1 MKNKK
6 LLSETKSSEVI
17 AFILDQ
23 YAKENIDRDLNVCA
37 DMDIVPG
44 NFMLNSAGVKPMEGA
59 RYIFALVATL
69 DAIVSEQIVSVPIKP
84 MGPCCS
90 VEPVAIIIP

>member
-1 MKNKK
+1 MFVPI
-6 LLSETKSSEVI
+6 LILSW
-17 AFILDQ
+17 
-23 YAKENIDRDLNVCA
+23 
-37 DMDIVPG
+37 

-59 RYIFALVATL
+59 RYIFAFEATP

-84 MGPCCS
+84 IGPCCS